1 MFNLL
6 TKSKRRVDQ
15 LPQRIL
21 IVDPQPER
29 AKMLGELMRDLCRAD
44 IWTAPSAAKALKL
57 AAKVDAQLIF
67 CELTGDKLDGVA
79 FTRKLRRSELAC
91 RQAPVILVAHGATT
105 EHRLAARDAGAH
117 ELLHRPFTLKDLT
130 RRVEAAA
137 LFPRDWV
144 EAVDYVGPDRRRFAS
159 AEYSGPLKRLA
170 DHTPASDTVRIGQ
183 ALKILKSAVGALE
196 REPEQ
201 AARAMMAQ
209 TTILQAAADGVGDR
223 RLAAAAHQLHQHLLA
238 AASINQPPL
247 RAEVERRAAPLLAQ
261 LPREDAR
268 AA

>member
-1 MFNLL
+1 VFNLIS
-6 TKSKRRVDQ
+6 KSSRRMEQ
-15 LPQRIL
+15 MPQRIL

-44 IWTAPSAAKALKL
+44 IWSAPSVAKALKL

-67 CELTGDKLDGVA
+67 CELGGDKVDGIA
-79 FTRKLRRSELAC
+79 LTRKLRRSDLAC
-91 RQAPVILVAHGATT
+91 RQAPVVLVAHHATT

-130 RRVEAAA
+130 RRVEAAVVY
-137 LFPRDWV
+137 PRDWV

-159 AEYSGPLKRLA
+159 ADYNGPLKRLA
-170 DHTPASDTVRIGQ
+170 DHVPTSDTVRIGQ
-183 ALKILKSAVGALE
+183 ALKILKSAVSALE

-201 AARAMMAQ
+201 AVRAILAQ
-209 TTILQAAADGVGDR
+209 AMILQAAADGVADR
-223 RLAAAAHQLHQHLLA
+223 RLAAAAHELHQHVFA
-238 AASINQPPL
+238 AAKLGEPPL

-261 LPREDAR
+261 LPRDDR
-268 AA
+268 AAA